1 MRGSRW
7 FIIGIVLFLLIMFV
21 VEYHLPKKFV
31 WNPTFGQ
38 HDHQPLG
45 GAVFDDVLKSSLPDG
60 YSLSRRTFYQF
71 AADSSPG
78 KSILVVTQ
86 HLDLVKADVSA
97 LLDLARRGNKILI
110 ASSSFSP
117 LLADTLG
124 FNNSYA
130 YFNPRRLK
138 EYAADLL
145 ERDSVF
151 WIGDSAVYDKRTFRF
166 YPHLC
171 GIYFTKYDSLS
182 CRWLRAGSIPCRC
195 SMTVY
200 RIAFRLWLSAVRSGG
215 ERLSWSLRLCCS
227 LTMGCSMAIMQPIFS
242 VCFHI

>member
-60 YSLSRRTFYQF
+60 YSLSRKTFYQF
-71 AADSSPG
+71 AADSSPR

-110 ASSSFSP
+110 DCYSCSP
-117 LLADTLG
+117 LRADTLV
-124 FNNSYA
+124 FKNSYA
-130 YFNPRRLK
+130 YCKPRR
-138 EYAADLL
+138 
-145 ERDSVF
+145 
-151 WIGDSAVYDKRTFRF
+151 
-166 YPHLC
+166 
-171 GIYFTKYDSLS
+171 
-182 CRWLRAGSIPCRC
+182 
-195 SMTVY
+195 
-200 RIAFRLWLSAVRSGG
+200 
-215 ERLSWSLRLCCS
+215 
-227 LTMGCSMAIMQPIFS
+227 
-242 VCFHI
+242 

>member
-71 AADSSPG
+71 AADSSPR

-166 YPHLC
+166 IR
-171 GIYFTKYDSLS
+171 IYAVFISRSMIRCL

-215 ERLSWSLRLCCS
+215 RDCLGHHAF
-227 LTMGCSMAIMQPIFS
+227 T
-242 VCFHI
+242 VH